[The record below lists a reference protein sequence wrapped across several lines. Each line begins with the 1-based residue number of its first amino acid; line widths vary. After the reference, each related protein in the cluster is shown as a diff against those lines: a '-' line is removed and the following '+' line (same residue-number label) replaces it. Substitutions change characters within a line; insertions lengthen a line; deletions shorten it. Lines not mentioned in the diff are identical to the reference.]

1 MLSRNRSIGLM
12 LALAVTGMGLTAPA
26 AVINWTKDGLGL
38 WTNTANWG
46 NSSVPTSGDEAVLNK
61 TLTFDRGILVDSG
74 RGIGTITFNNTSV
87 YKYDLNNGSLLLDN
101 GGLIRTAATN
111 GNHTDTITT
120 STITIQGDA
129 GSATFTAG
137 ATSASSILSISSGIT
152 GISSGANITTL
163 TLNGTNTGLNA
174 LTGVIGN
181 GASGGKLALVK
192 SGTGTWS
199 LSNAGNTFSGGVTL
213 NTGTLIA
220 TATGT
225 LGTGLV
231 TLAGGM
237 ITNSSGTVGTTFTN
251 DLAITASMSIIAP
264 TYNSSV
270 VFSGTNQSIVGTP
283 TITVGGSSSLRGV
296 SFTTNPMQL
305 LSNAAFTGA
314 VGSTTPQVL
323 FSGGFD
329 LKNGNRQLTFDAT
342 TTNTIGGALSDTAG
356 TNHTLTLA
364 GTGTVTIN
372 AMSAFNNGSGL
383 VIDGITAKAN
393 AGTVF
398 PDFVTLKSGTLDLNN
413 NDLILPGLLAAT
425 VGGNVNNTGTA
436 RILTLNGSGS
446 YSYAGTIN
454 PTTPARISLTKSG
467 TGTQILSGVNT
478 YAGATRVEGGKL
490 TIAVGGTINGT
501 SGITIAGGEFNY
513 NSSTALTPGITFSG
527 TGGKLTGTGTIGSAI
542 TISSGNTVSPGNSP
556 GIQNVGDFTMNT
568 GANYDWEYQGNVSPQ
583 FDQYKLAA
591 GKTLNLAGKWTLNLY
606 NLDGIPVA
614 DLATRYYIFDT
625 TGASLTGLGVVGG
638 SDVQLMLG
646 THYTINYGT
655 SGYGNVRV
663 YADADGIGT
672 DGIYIIHVPEPTSL
686 SLLGLG
692 AAGLL
697 LRRRRKV

>member
-38 WTNTANWG
+38 WTNSANWG
-46 NSSVPTSGDEAVLNK
+46 NSPVPTSGDEAVLNK

-74 RGIGTITFNNTSV
+74 RGIGTITFNNSSA
-87 YKYDLNNGSLLLDN
+87 YKYDLNGGSLQLDN

-111 GNHTDTITT
+111 GNHTDTIT
-120 STITIQGDA
+120 SATIAIQGDG

-137 ATSASSILSISSGIT
+137 ATSASSIMSISSAIAGVST
-152 GISSGANITTL
+152 GTNITTL

-174 LTGVIGN
+174 LAGIIGN
-181 GASGGKLALVK
+181 GAGGGKLALVK

-199 LSNAGNTFSGGVTL
+199 LNNAGNTFSGGVTL
-213 NTGTLIA
+213 NSGTLIA
-220 TATGT
+220 TAAGT
-225 LGTGLV
+225 LGTGTV
-231 TLAGGM
+231 TLAGGT
-237 ITNSSGTVGTTFTN
+237 ITNSSGTTGTTFTN
-251 DLAITASMSIIAP
+251 DLAITASTSIIAP
-264 TYNSSV
+264 TFNSSV
-270 VFSGTNQSIVGTP
+270 VFSGTNQSLTGTP

-305 LSNAAFTGA
+305 LSNAAFAGA
-314 VGSTTPQVL
+314 TGSTTPQVL

-329 LKNGNRQLTFDAT
+329 LKNGNRVLTYNHT

-383 VIDGITAKAN
+383 VIDGITAKAGS
-393 AGTVF
+393 ATVF
-398 PDFVTLKSGTLDLNN
+398 PDYVT
-413 NDLILPGLLAAT
+413 I
-425 VGGNVNNTGTA
+425 NTGALDIQIAGVTIA
-436 RILTLNGSGS
+436 GLNGSGGSVINPGGTDRVLTLNGSGT
-446 YSYAGTIN
+446 YTYAGNIA
-454 PTTPARISLTKSG
+454 PVITTRISLIKSG
-467 TGTQILSGVNT
+467 KGTQILSGTNT
-478 YAGATRVEGGKL
+478 YTGATTVQDGTLIANGSLAGAVT
-490 TIAVGGTINGT
+490 VGNGAT
-501 SGITIAGGEFNY
+501 LG
-513 NSSTALTPGITFSG
+513 
-527 TGGKLTGTGTIGSAI
+527 GTGTLGAV
-542 TISSGNTVSPGNSP
+542 TINTGGTASPGNSP
-556 GIQNVGDFTMNT
+556 AAQNVGDYTLNT
-568 GANYDWEYQGNVSPQ
+568 GANYDWEYQGDAVGQ
-583 FDQYKLAA
+583 KYDQYKLAT
-591 GKTLNLAGKWTLNLY
+591 GKTLNLAGKWALNLF
-606 NLDGIPVA
+606 NLGGAPVA

-625 TGASLTGLGVVGG
+625 TGANLTGLGVVTD
-638 SDVQLMLG
+638 SAVQLTLG

-655 SGYGNVRV
+655 SSYGNVRV

-672 DGIYIIHVPEPTSL
+672 DGIYIVHVPEPTSL